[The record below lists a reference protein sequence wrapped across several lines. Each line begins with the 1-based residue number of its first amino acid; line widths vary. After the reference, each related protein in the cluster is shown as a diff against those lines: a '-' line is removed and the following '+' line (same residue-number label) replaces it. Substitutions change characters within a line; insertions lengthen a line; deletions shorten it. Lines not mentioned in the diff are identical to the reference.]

1 MKIAKLLFVRI
12 SKQARWHQ
20 ITECVTDTTWVHYG
34 IVRSVYQTKAHGADI
49 KKKQKQINL
58 TRKKANKW
66 HTD

>member
-1 MKIAKLLFVRI
+1 MKIAKSLFART
-12 SKQARWHQ
+12 SKLARWHQ
-20 ITECVTDTTWVHYG
+20 ITECVTGITSVHYG
-34 IVRSVYQTKAHGADI
+34 IVRDVYQTKAHGADI